1 MKAQAPTFQTV
12 LWKGFFT
19 FKVVFS
25 KKRVDETW
33 FCEQMKIY
41 AIAGSHLWKSPLKRI
56 FPNQS
61 VQLQQ
66 LLRCLH
72 NISQRYWEKPQS
84 YLTLLNFSQPISS
97 ISQSTGPSFNWSAGD
112 EVIAFNNLINFAPI
126 QLLVKSLQ
134 SLQYGEIIS
143 IQRAAVA
150 TARGGARRARE
161 QGRSTGQTR
170 RFWIFWTFSF
180 GTFGSSRF
188 ALIFSKP
195 CKTLPTRWAC
205 SWRRWFLTTGSRSLP
220 PWPGFSPQPSSP
232 SFSGFSSSSS
242 SWATMRTGTGTGRA
256 DDVEI

>member
-1 MKAQAPTFQTV
+1 
-12 LWKGFFT
+12 
-19 FKVVFS
+19 
-25 KKRVDETW
+25 
-33 FCEQMKIY
+33 MKIY
-41 AIAGSHLWKSPLKRI
+41 AIVGSHLWKSPLKRI

-72 NISQRYWEKPQS
+72 NISQRYWKTRS
-84 YLTLLNFSQPISS
+84 NLTELLTTYFINLPI
-97 ISQSTGPSFNWSAGD
+97 NWSA
-112 EVIAFNNLINFAPI
+112 E
-126 QLLVKSLQ
+126 
-134 SLQYGEIIS
+134 YGEIIS

-170 RFWIFWTFSF
+170 RWGFWIFESLVL
-180 GTFGSSRF
+180 GLLKVPGC
-188 ALIFSKP
+188 ALTVSKP
-195 CKTLPTRWAC
+195 CKTLLPRWVC

-256 DDVEI
+256 DNVEILLNTVARTCI